1 MSTQDW
7 SRVVRNRKRKGS
19 VDASSIPIAEIVNF
33 YGGEVREG
41 RNVSVRCCIHNDTRR
56 SAVIDTYGNLYFC
69 HTCGK
74 GGSALDVIMEKEG
87 IGFKDAVER
96 ADEILAGG
104 GNAVRSESKRRGRAI
119 PRRTW
124 NI

>member
-7 SRVVRNRKRKGS
+7 SRVVRKGKRKGS
-19 VDASSIPIAEIVNF
+19 VDASTIPIGEIVNF

-74 GGSALDVIMEKEG
+74 GGSALDIIMEKEG

-104 GNAVRSESKRRGRAI
+104 GNPVRSESKRRGRAI

>member
-7 SRVVRNRKRKGS
+7 SRVVRKGKRKGS
-19 VDASSIPIAEIVNF
+19 VDASTIPIGEIVNF

-96 ADEILAGG
+96 ADEILAGS

>member
-1 MSTQDW
+1 MPAQDW
-7 SRVVRNRKRKGS
+7 SRVVRKTKRKGTT
-19 VDASSIPIAEIVNF
+19 VSSAISIEEIVRF
-33 YGGEVREG
+33 YGGEVKQG
-41 RNVSVRCCIHNDTRR
+41 RNVSVRCCIHDDSRR
-56 SAVIDTYGNLYFC
+56 SAVIDTYNNLYFC

-96 ADEILAGG
+96 ADEILAGS
-104 GNAVRSESKRRGRAI
+104 GNEVRGKSKRRGRAL

-124 NI
+124 DI

>member
-7 SRVVRNRKRKGS
+7 SRVVRKGKRKGS
-19 VDASSIPIAEIVNF
+19 VDASTIPIGEIVNF

-74 GGSALDVIMEKEG
+74 GGSALDIIMEKEG

-104 GNAVRSESKRRGRAI
+104 GNAVRSESKRKGRAI

>member
-7 SRVVRNRKRKGS
+7 SRVVRKGKRKGS
-19 VDASSIPIAEIVNF
+19 VDASTIPIGEIVSF

-96 ADEILAGG
+96 ADEIIAGG
-104 GNAVRSESKRRGRAI
+104 GAAIRSESKRRGRAI

-124 NI
+124 DI

>member
-7 SRVVRNRKRKGS
+7 SRVVRKGKRKGS
-19 VDASSIPIAEIVNF
+19 VDASTIPIGEIVNF

-69 HTCGK
+69 HTCSK

-124 NI
+124 DI

>member
-7 SRVVRNRKRKGS
+7 SRVVRKGKRKGS
-19 VDASSIPIAEIVNF
+19 VDASTIPIGEIVNF

-119 PRRTW
+119 PKRTW

>member
-7 SRVVRNRKRKGS
+7 SRVVRKGKRKGS
-19 VDASSIPIAEIVNF
+19 VDASTIPIGEIVSF

-74 GGSALDVIMEKEG
+74 GGSGLDIIMEKEG

-104 GNAVRSESKRRGRAI
+104 GNAVRSESKRRNRAV

>member
-1 MSTQDW
+1 MPAQDW
-7 SRVVRNRKRKGS
+7 SRVGRKTKRKGS
-19 VDASSIPIAEIVNF
+19 VDASTIPIADVVRF

-41 RNVSVRCCIHNDTRR
+41 RNVSVRCCIHEDRRR

-96 ADEILAGG
+96 ADEILAGVG
-104 GNAVRSESKRRGRAI
+104 ATIRSESKRRGRAI

-124 NI
+124 DI

>member
-1 MSTQDW
+1 MPSQDW
-7 SRVVRNRKRKGS
+7 SRVGRKTRRKGA
-19 VDASSIPIAEIVNF
+19 VDTSSISIIDIVRF

-74 GGSALDVIMEKEG
+74 GGTAVDVIMEKEG

-96 ADEILAGG
+96 ADEILAGVG
-104 GNAVRSESKRRGRAI
+104 ATLRTESKRRGRAI

-124 NI
+124 DI

>member
-1 MSTQDW
+1 MSAQDW
-7 SRVVRNRKRKGS
+7 SRVVRKTKRKGS
-19 VDASSIPIAEIVNF
+19 VDTSTIPIGDIIRF
-33 YGGEVREG
+33 YGGEVKEG

-56 SAVIDTYGNLYFC
+56 SAVMDTYGNLYFC

-74 GGSALDVIMEKEG
+74 GGSAVDIIMEKEG

-96 ADEILAGG
+96 ADEILAGVG
-104 GNAVRSESKRRGRAI
+104 ATLRSEPKRRGRSL

-124 NI
+124 DI

>member
-7 SRVVRNRKRKGS
+7 SRVVRKGKRKGS
-19 VDASSIPIAEIVNF
+19 VDASTIPIGEIVNF

-87 IGFKDAVER
+87 IVGPSDGVKPRKILVKGY
-96 ADEILAGG
+96 DEI
-104 GNAVRSESKRRGRAI
+104 
-119 PRRTW
+119 P
-124 NI
+124 

>member
-1 MSTQDW
+1 MPAQDW
-7 SRVVRNRKRKGS
+7 SRVVRKTKRKGS
-19 VDASSIPIAEIVNF
+19 ADASTIPIADIVRF

-41 RNVSVRCCIHNDTRR
+41 RNVSVKCCIHNDTRR

-74 GGSALDVIMEKEG
+74 GGSGFDIIMEKEG

-104 GNAVRSESKRRGRAI
+104 GTEIRSESKRRGRSL

-124 NI
+124 DI

>member
-1 MSTQDW
+1 MSAQDW
-7 SRVVRNRKRKGS
+7 SRVVRKAKRKGS
-19 VDASSIPIAEIVNF
+19 VDTSTIPIGDIIRF
-33 YGGEVREG
+33 YGGEVKEG

-56 SAVIDTYGNLYFC
+56 SAVMDTYGNLYFC

-74 GGSALDVIMEKEG
+74 GGSAVDIIMEKEG

-96 ADEILAGG
+96 ADEILAGVG
-104 GNAVRSESKRRGRAI
+104 ATLRSEPKRRGRSLSK
-119 PRRTW
+119 RTW

>member
-1 MSTQDW
+1 MSSQDW
-7 SRVVRNRKRKGS
+7 SRVVRKGKRKGS
-19 VDASSIPIAEIVNF
+19 VDASTIPIGEIVNF

>member
-1 MSTQDW
+1 MSAQDW
-7 SRVVRNRKRKGS
+7 SRVGRKAKRKGS
-19 VDASSIPIAEIVNF
+19 VDASTVSIADIVRF

-41 RNVSVRCCIHNDTRR
+41 RNVSVKCCIHNDTRR

-74 GGSALDVIMEKEG
+74 GGSAFDIIMEKEG

-96 ADEILAGG
+96 ADEILAGVG
-104 GNAVRSESKRRGRAI
+104 SAVRTESKRRNRAV

>member
-1 MSTQDW
+1 MSAQDW
-7 SRVVRNRKRKGS
+7 SRVVRKTKRKGS
-19 VDASSIPIAEIVNF
+19 VDTSAIPIGDIIHF
-33 YGGEVREG
+33 YGGEVKEG

-74 GGSALDVIMEKEG
+74 GGTAVDIIMEKEG

-96 ADEILAGG
+96 ADEILAGVG
-104 GNAVRSESKRRGRAI
+104 ATLRSEPKRRGRSL

-124 NI
+124 DI

>member
-1 MSTQDW
+1 MSAQDW
-7 SRVVRNRKRKGS
+7 SRVVRKGKRKGS
-19 VDASSIPIAEIVNF
+19 VDASTIPIGEIVKF

-96 ADEILAGG
+96 ADEIIAGG
-104 GNAVRSESKRRGRAI
+104 GAALRTESKRRSRAI

-124 NI
+124 DI

>member
-1 MSTQDW
+1 MSAQDW
-7 SRVVRNRKRKGS
+7 SRVVRKAKRKGS
-19 VDASSIPIAEIVNF
+19 VDTSAIPIGDIIHF
-33 YGGEVREG
+33 YGGEVKEG

-74 GGSALDVIMEKEG
+74 GGTAVDIIMEKEG

-96 ADEILAGG
+96 ADEILAGVG
-104 GNAVRSESKRRGRAI
+104 ATFRSEPKRRGRSL

-124 NI
+124 DI

>member
-7 SRVVRNRKRKGS
+7 SRVVRKGKRKGS
-19 VDASSIPIAEIVNF
+19 VDASTIPIGEIVNF

-74 GGSALDVIMEKEG
+74 GGSALDIIMEKEG

>member
-7 SRVVRNRKRKGS
+7 SRVVRKGKRKGS
-19 VDASSIPIAEIVNF
+19 IDSSSIPIGDVVRF

-41 RNVSVRCCIHNDTRR
+41 RNVSVRCCIHEDRRR

-74 GGSALDVIMEKEG
+74 GGSAIDVIMEKEG
-87 IGFKDAVER
+87 LGFKDAVER
-96 ADEILAGG
+96 ADEILAGVG
-104 GNAVRSESKRRGRAI
+104 TAVRSESKRRGRSL

-124 NI
+124 DI

>member
-7 SRVVRNRKRKGS
+7 SRVVRKGKRKGS
-19 VDASSIPIAEIVNF
+19 VDASTIPIGEIVNF

>member
-1 MSTQDW
+1 MPAQDW
-7 SRVVRNRKRKGS
+7 SRVVRKTKRKGTTDS
-19 VDASSIPIAEIVNF
+19 TAISIADIVRF
-33 YGGEVREG
+33 YGGEVKEG
-41 RNVSVRCCIHNDTRR
+41 RNVSVRCCIHDDSRR

-74 GGSALDVIMEKEG
+74 GGTAVDIIMEKEG

-104 GNAVRSESKRRGRAI
+104 GNAVRGESKRRGRAL

-124 NI
+124 DI